1 MNAVEIKDLR
11 KFYGKHEALKGI
23 TLDVPQG
30 TIYGLLGPNG
40 AGKSTTIKAL
50 VGALQ
55 PTSGSV
61 KVVGF
66 DPLKHK
72 ARVSK
77 KIGYMPQSPALYP
90 DLSAREN
97 IRFFGRLHDVA
108 QLEQKVEDILDF
120 TELLDRAQDPV
131 YTFSSGMKKRV
142 SLSCELIHR
151 PKILFIQELN
161 AAVDPH
167 LKVRLWQ
174 LFRQL
179 AKQGVTIFVS
189 THLMD
194 EALLCDQLAI
204 MRKGLLIAVDT
215 PKNIMQR
222 GKVTLTMQVAGKK
235 VKKTI
240 NAQPKELAQALH
252 EYKLSSDVTSIQ
264 VEQETLEEIVL
275 DIIKKDQA

>member
-131 YTFSSGMKKRV
+131 YTFSGGMKKRV
-142 SLSCELIHR
+142 SLACALIHR
-151 PKILFIQELN
+151 PKILFLDEPT

-235 VKKTI
+235 VKNI
-240 NAQPKELAQALH
+240 IGGNPKELAQALY